1 MITCS
6 FSCEYNCITNIDF
19 INYIILK
26 LGFFFVFV
34 ISNMQKSLLI
44 LFSYLFIVLE
54 AVARAGYGGGGSSG
68 GGSYSGGG
76 YSRYSSGGGAVA
88 VSGFSFVHFLILCS
102 LFPLV
107 YFLAKVYYNR
117 KVKKSFER
125 ANELLQLAN
134 DQDDFWNESRLK
146 EQVKEFFNELQSHWS
161 SNDLQPMKSRISKSC
176 YGKLYREL
184 GFIKRT
190 RRYNLIDQI
199 SFSNIQIIGVRDYI
213 DDRKDSF
220 SVLIEGK
227 MLDEVIPIGKDVKR
241 KFRKEFVDIYEF
253 KRALDDKII
262 LNRIL
267 PYKSVYDGV
276 IKNEK
281 E

>member
-1 MITCS
+1 MLFGILRS
-6 FSCEYNCITNIDF
+6 SSQLQVLNIIF
-19 INYIILK
+19 NLS
-26 LGFFFVFV
+26 FFFVFV

-44 LFSYLFIVLE
+44 LYTYLFIVLE

-68 GGSYSGGG
+68 GGSYSGG
-76 YSRYSSGGGAVA
+76 YSRYSSGGGAV
-88 VSGFSFVHFLILCS
+88 SGFSFIHFLILCS

-107 YFLAKVYYNR
+107 YFLSKVYYSR

-125 ANELLQLAN
+125 ANELLELAN
-134 DQDDFWNESRLK
+134 NQDDFWNESRLK

-161 SNDLQPMKSRISKSC
+161 SNDLEPMKSRISKSC
-176 YGKLYREL
+176 YGKLHREL

-227 MLDEVIPIGKDVKR
+227 MLDELVPIGKGVKR
-241 KFRKEFVDIYEF
+241 KFRKEFVDIHEF

-262 LNRIL
+262 LNKIL